1 MLAFV
6 KAVGVS
12 VLITVAVALWRAKPG
27 QCLKEALGTAL
38 TVLAISLACG
48 LAALVGVPIHDIS
61 D

>member
-12 VLITVAVALWRAKPG
+12 MLIGVAIALWTAKPG
-27 QCLKEALGTAL
+27 ERLKEIRVMAL

-48 LAALVGVPIHDIS
+48 LAALLGVPIHGIS

>member
-6 KAVGVS
+6 KAVSVS
-12 VLITVAVALWRAKPG
+12 VLIGVAVALWRAKPG
-27 QCLKEALGTAL
+27 ERRKEALGVGL

-48 LAALVGVPIHDIS
+48 LAALLGVPIHGIS

>member
-6 KAVGVS
+6 KTVS
-12 VLITVAVALWRAKPG
+12 VSMLIGVAIALWTAKPG
-27 QCLKEALGTAL
+27 ERLKEIRVMAL

-48 LAALVGVPIHDIS
+48 LAALLGVPIHGIS